1 MRDEANWAVEGR
13 TPLMLAAYEG
23 HIGRVR
29 AMLERGADVNAR
41 DEDGDTA
48 LMFAAFK
55 GHALVVHLLLTHGA
69 DVDAMAG
76 NGWTAI
82 KAARSCRYNAV
93 AEMLESARDRGRLT
107 MRCSPVGTLDG
118 PPGLCLTIVS

>member
-1 MRDEANWAVEGR
+1 
-13 TPLMLAAYEG
+13 
-23 HIGRVR
+23 
-29 AMLERGADVNAR
+29 
-41 DEDGDTA
+41 
-48 LMFAAFK
+48 MFAAFK